1 MAAKSDERL
10 GVTSRVRPAP
20 GRKRMWQATPTQSF
34 QLPVVVDHMCVDP
47 ESRELVWLIE
57 ATIDLVD
64 GTPAL
69 IRMNAHS
76 PGGINPHWMQRE
88 FRWAS
93 PLEVI
98 TLGVPELL
106 ARGVDPFAIDL
117 PLTGFPEAATFSRPI
132 NEPLTDDFLEGIA
145 REYLAIGR
153 GYARAMAAE
162 RKVSE
167 RTVVSWVEKARQRG
181 ILSRVPSGSV
191 GGHIVPKSKR
201 R

>member
-1 MAAKSDERL
+1 MAAKSDDRL
-10 GVTSRVRPAP
+10 GVTSRMRPAP
-20 GRKRMWQATPTQSF
+20 GKKHMWQATPTDRF
-34 QLPVVVDHMCVDP
+34 PLPVVVDHMCVEP
-47 ESRELVWLIE
+47 KSRELVWLIE

-69 IRMNAHS
+69 TRMNAHS
-76 PGGINPHWMQRE
+76 PGGINPQWMQRE

-98 TLGVPELL
+98 ALGVPELL
-106 ARGVDPFAIDL
+106 ARGIDPFAVDL
-117 PLTGFPEAATFSRPI
+117 PLSGFPEAATFSRPI
-132 NEPLTDDFLEGIA
+132 NEPLSDVFLEGIA

-181 ILSRVPSGSV
+181 ILTRVPAGSV
-191 GGHIVPKSKR
+191 GGQIVPKSKR